1 VRGVQNTCGF
11 RLQAED
17 HHREVTE
24 LRDGRVLSEVR
35 RSNCA
40 SVRSEARFGN
50 WHFANRHSVLFARA
64 VFHDAMD
71 AMQKNLCIID
81 A

>member
-1 VRGVQNTCGF
+1 
-11 RLQAED
+11 LA
-17 HHREVTE
+17 
-24 LRDGRVLSEVR
+24 
-35 RSNCA
+35 
-40 SVRSEARFGN
+40 
-50 WHFANRHSVLFARA
+50 FANRHSVLFARA